1 MRVVVQRVSS
11 AAVSIDGAERARIGR
26 GLLLLVGIGEGD
38 VEEDAAWIAGK
49 VARLRIFP
57 DDAGQMNRS
66 VVDCDGGLL
75 AISQFTLFASTV
87 KGNRPSFIAAAKPE
101 VAEPLWR
108 RFVEILAAEAKRAVG
123 TGVFAADMQVE
134 LVNDGPVTIVIDS
147 RRRE

>member
-11 AAVSIDGAERARIGR
+11 ASVSIAGSERARIDV

-38 VEEDAAWIAGK
+38 GDEDLSWMAGK
-49 VARLRIFP
+49 IARLRIFP
-57 DDAGQMNRS
+57 DAAGLMNKS
-66 VVDCDGGLL
+66 VVDIDGGLL
-75 AISQFTLFASTV
+75 AISQFTLFAATA

-101 VAEPLWR
+101 VAAPFYQ
-108 RFVEILAAEAKRAVG
+108 RFLELLAGEAQRPVG
-123 TGVFAADMQVE
+123 SGVFAADMQVA